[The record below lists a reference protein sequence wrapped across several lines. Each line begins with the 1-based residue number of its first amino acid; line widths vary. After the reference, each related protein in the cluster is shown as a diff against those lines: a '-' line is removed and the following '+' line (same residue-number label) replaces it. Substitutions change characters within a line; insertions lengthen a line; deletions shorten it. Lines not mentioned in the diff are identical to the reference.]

1 MAQLILQCSFKV
13 HFLSGE
19 DQLSNKTRVV
29 LEKKYN
35 QLVTS

>member
-1 MAQLILQCSFKV
+1 MEQLNLQCSFKV

-29 LEKKYN
+29 LEKQYN
-35 QLVTS
+35 QLVTN